1 MKEMKRRW
9 NRHFR
14 KYSFFKA
21 AGGGGEMAPAAADFE
36 FIWRCP
42 MSLVRR
48 NKSTQS
54 SFLYHLLH
62 SSLKWNWKIGPQGN
76 SPAGGG
82 WRVDGGV
89 EGDED
94 S

>member
-1 MKEMKRRW
+1 
-9 NRHFR
+9 
-14 KYSFFKA
+14 
-21 AGGGGEMAPAAADFE
+21 MAPAAADLE

-89 EGDED
+89 GGWRVMKIRNDE
-94 S
+94 SKELINEATVIT